1 MVLVIEQHKGSGGS
15 NRKEM
20 TRLMEMEPSDIV
32 GGVVLLMA
40 TVTPSSSPLV
50 IAPHLFVSPR
60 SLQVLDPAT
69 GLRLC
74 SR

>member
-1 MVLVIEQHKGSGGS
+1 MAAAIDM
-15 NRKEM
+15 EM

-40 TVTPSSSPLV
+40 TVTPPPLV

-74 SR
+74 SK

>member
-1 MVLVIEQHKGSGGS
+1 MVAAIE
-15 NRKEM
+15 KEM

-32 GGVVLLMA
+32 GDVVLLMA
-40 TVTPSSSPLV
+40 TVTPSPLV

-74 SR
+74 SK